1 MHMYIYTICILYI
14 YIYLYIYILYK
25 HVISYIDLELNM
37 KFLE

>member
-1 MHMYIYTICILYI
+1 MHIYIYIQYVYYI
-14 YIYLYIYILYK
+14 YIYIYIYILYK